1 MFCFRKCL
9 CLPSS
14 LPFVVRVFS
23 LVDFGFAF
31 HTSSNCVPAPPSV
44 PNRHG
49 SAIQAPPF
57 RLRHV
62 FPTRTAPPSKPN
74 FCGSASASVCSAKR
88 LFPLKKTIV
97 SKLLFSFWQQMFCF
111 RKRLCLPSSL
121 PFVVRVFSLVDF
133 GFAFHIHPTAFRL
146 HLLFPTDT
154 APPSK
159 HHLSGSATSFQPAR
173 LRHLSSQ
180 APPFRLRHVFP
191 TYTAPPS
198 KHHLSGSATSFQHA
212 RLRRLLLVSTFPV
225 TRAWIILPSS
235 FQAGRNRVR

>member
-97 SKLLFSFWQQMFCF
+97 SKLLFSFWQLMFCF
-111 RKRLCLPSSL
+111 RKCLCLPSSL

-133 GFAFHIHPTAFRL
+133 GFAFHTSSNCVP
-146 HLLFPTDT
+146 
-154 APPSK
+154 APPSVPNR
-159 HHLSGSATSFQPAR
+159 HGSAI
-173 LRHLSSQ
+173 Q

-191 TYTAPPS
+191 TRTAPPFAS
-198 KHHLSGSATSFQHA
+198 GLDLPRNTGLDHLGF
-212 RLRRLLLVSTFPV
+212 V
-225 TRAWIILPSS
+225 

>member
-1 MFCFRKCL
+1 MFESILCEVCFVTGNKPFRQTLVSSGKINLSTIGVLCLFFSCCFKRFRKTFVSAEKTIVSKLLFSFWQLMFCFRKRL

-57 RLRHV
+57 RLRHI

-88 LFPLKKTIV
+88 LFPLKK
-97 SKLLFSFWQQMFCF
+97 L
-111 RKRLCLPSSL
+111 
-121 PFVVRVFSLVDF
+121 
-133 GFAFHIHPTAFRL
+133 
-146 HLLFPTDT
+146 
-154 APPSK
+154 
-159 HHLSGSATSFQPAR
+159 
-173 LRHLSSQ
+173 
-180 APPFRLRHVFP
+180 
-191 TYTAPPS
+191 
-198 KHHLSGSATSFQHA
+198 
-212 RLRRLLLVSTFPV
+212 
-225 TRAWIILPSS
+225 
-235 FQAGRNRVR
+235 